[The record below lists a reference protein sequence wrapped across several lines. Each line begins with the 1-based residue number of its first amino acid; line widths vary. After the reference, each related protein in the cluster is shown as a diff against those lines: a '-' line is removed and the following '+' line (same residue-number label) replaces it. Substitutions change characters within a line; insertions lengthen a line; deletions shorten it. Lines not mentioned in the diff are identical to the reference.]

1 MQFLADNWYYILLA
15 GLMIFMMTRGG
26 GCCGGHAHEAQS
38 GGGHSH
44 GGGCCGGGSL
54 NNHGDENREE
64 TNQLNSARD
73 PICGMAVDPST
84 AISET
89 INGQT
94 YYFCSESCRKE
105 FIRNQK

>member
-1 MQFLADNWYYILLA
+1 MQFLANNWYYILLA
-15 GLMIFMMTRGG
+15 GLMIFMMTKGG

-44 GGGCCGGGSL
+44 GGGCCGGGSH
-54 NNHGDENREE
+54 NNHGDEHREDR
-64 TNQLNSARD
+64 QLNSARD
-73 PICGMAVDPST
+73 PICGMAVDPGT